1 MDPDVHGTFIPIR
14 TLRKV
19 LLYSTYSCSVPLSI
33 KHDKI
38 HKGRKSRSPAIIS
51 IPNLVIVIVLQSTIM
66 FFVDRM
72 VNLYVFGTT
81 RTTPSYMFKKEVSI
95 RAFHN
100 RKERKIYNTSDGK
113 LNVIPGS

>member
-81 RTTPSYMFKKEVSI
+81 RTTPSYMFKKEELAYELFTTEK
-95 RAFHN
+95 REKYTTLQTGN
-100 RKERKIYNTSDGK
+100 
-113 LNVIPGS
+113 